1 MSGER
6 LRLLIKRHEG
16 LRLKSYLDSQGV
28 LTVGYGHSLANA
40 SGPIPD
46 EISPAEAEELFEKD
60 LAYAVHMCELFVR
73 GYDRL
78 DEVRQGVLVDMCFN
92 MGVGGLLTFRN
103 TLPLIEAGRYGEAA
117 EHMLASKW
125 AGQVGGRA
133 VEDAAMMRTGQWPEW
148 LAASVPDEPEPQ
160 SQPIPAVRRPS
171 WGIAA
176 LAAIRRLPR
185 FFSRHGQ

>member
-6 LRLLIKRHEG
+6 LRLLIQRHEG
-16 LRLKSYLDSQGV
+16 LRLKPYFDSQGV

-40 SGPIPD
+40 AGPIPD
-46 EISPAEAEELFEKD
+46 EISTEEADRLFERD
-60 LAYAVHMCELFVR
+60 LARAIHQCELFVR
-73 GYDRL
+73 FFGGL

-125 AGQVGGRA
+125 AGQVGSRS
-133 VEDAAMMRTGQWPEW
+133 VEDAAMMRTGRWPEW
-148 LAASVPDEPEPQ
+148 LAAAVPSEPEPQ
-160 SQPIPAVRRPS
+160 SQPIPAAHRPS
-171 WGIAA
+171 WGTAA

-185 FFSRHGQ
+185 FFSKHGR